1 MKALTSLSGK
11 KIVELIKKREISCTE
26 VMQAHLEQVAAVN
39 PAINAMIQHLS
50 SEDAL
55 KQADRA
61 DKELSKNSDL
71 GPLHGLPVT
80 IKDGREV
87 KGFICTYGNQS
98 PMNYLAKK
106 DSTVAAR
113 LRKAGA
119 IITGITNI
127 PDFSMSYDTDNS
139 LYGRTCNPYD
149 LNRSPGG
156 SSGGEAAIIAACGS
170 YLGVGADGGGSIR
183 QPAHNC
189 GIAGLKPTQGLIPDT
204 DVFPGNGSYGIFKYI
219 LTQGPMARYVEDL
232 IHVLPILS
240 GPDGID
246 PNTIPIALKDP
257 SQVDLSQLRIA
268 IYTANGIVTPR
279 KDIARV
285 VNKAGEALKSEVR
298 SIEEHY
304 PQIDKETYS
313 MFEELFFYGGDGGQ
327 WLIDRMNN
335 MHVTKVEKPFQAIL
349 DRAAVCHFSVTELRR
364 RLVLIEQFKYAM
376 MDFMR
381 DYDVIIC
388 PAATTPANLYE
399 QKIDAKE
406 GFDLAYD
413 LTYNLPYNIT
423 GWPAVVV
430 RCGTSDEGLPIGVQV
445 VAKAWR
451 DDIALAVAKRLE
463 ELFGGW
469 QAFSLIN
476 ETSKNE

>member
-1 MKALTSLSGK
+1 MKALSSLSGK
-11 KIVELIKKREISCTE
+11 SVVELIKKKEVSCAE
-26 VMQAHLEQVAAVN
+26 VMQAHLGQVAKVN
-39 PAINAMIQHLS
+39 PSINAMIQQIS
-50 SEDAL
+50 PEDAL
-55 KQADRA
+55 KQANNA
-61 DKELSKNSDL
+61 DKEIAKNRETGL
-71 GPLHGLPVT
+71 LHGLPVT
-80 IKDGREV
+80 IKDAREV
-87 KGFICTYGNQS
+87 RGFLCSYGNQS
-98 PMNYLAKK
+98 PFNYRAKK
-106 DSTVAAR
+106 DCTVATR

-149 LNRSPGG
+149 LKRSPGG
-156 SSGGEAAIIAACGS
+156 SSGGEAALIAACGS
-170 YLGVGADGGGSIR
+170 YLGIGADSGGSIR

-189 GIAGLKPTQGLIPDT
+189 GIAGIKPTLGLIPDSG
-204 DVFPGNGSYGIFKYI
+204 VFPGNGSYGIFKNI

-240 GPDGID
+240 GPDGVD
-246 PNTIPIALKDP
+246 PNTIPIAVKDP
-257 SQVDLSQLRIA
+257 NQVDLSQLRIA
-268 IYTANGIVTPR
+268 VYTENNITVPREDIV
-279 KDIARV
+279 RV
-285 VNKAGEALKSEVR
+285 VNKAGNLLKSEVQ
-298 SIEEHY
+298 SIEEHI
-304 PQIDKETYS
+304 PPNTKEICS

-327 WLIDRMNN
+327 WLIDRMNI
-335 MHVTKVEKPFQAIL
+335 MHVSKVEKPFQAIL

-364 RLVLIEQFKYAM
+364 RLVLVEEFKYSM
-376 MDFMR
+376 MEFMQ

-399 QKIDAKE
+399 QKIEVQE

-451 DDIALAVAKRLE
+451 DDVALAVAQRLE
-463 ELFGGW
+463 ELLGGW
-469 QAFSLIN
+469 QAPSGAC
-476 ETSKNE
+476 

>member
-1 MKALTSLSGK
+1 MKTLSSLSGK
-11 KIVELIKKREISCTE
+11 AVVELMKKKEVSCVE
-26 VMQAHLEQVAAVN
+26 VMQTHLEQVAKVN
-39 PAINAMIQHLS
+39 PSINAMIQHLAP
-50 SEDAL
+50 EEAL
-55 KQADRA
+55 KQANSA
-61 DKELSKNSDL
+61 DKEIAKNREL
-71 GPLHGLPVT
+71 GGLHGLPVT
-80 IKDGREV
+80 IKDAREV
-87 KGFICTYGNQS
+87 SGFLCSYGNQS
-98 PMNYLAKK
+98 PFNYLAKK

-113 LRKAGA
+113 LKKAGA

-127 PDFSMSYDTDNS
+127 PDFSMSYETDNS

-156 SSGGEAAIIAACGS
+156 SSGGEAALIAACGS
-170 YLGVGADGGGSIR
+170 YLGIGADSGGSIR

-189 GIAGLKPTQGLIPDT
+189 GIAGLKPTLGLIPDT
-204 DVFPGNGSYGIFKYI
+204 GVFPGNGSYGIFKNI

-240 GPDGID
+240 GPDGVD
-246 PNTIPIALKDP
+246 PNTIPIAVKDP

-268 IYTANGIVTPR
+268 MYTANNIVVPR
-279 KDIARV
+279 NDIVRV
-285 VNKAGEALKSEVR
+285 VNKAGSLLKSEVH

-304 PQIDKETYS
+304 PQITKETCS

-349 DRAAVCHFSVTELRR
+349 DRAAFCHFSVTELRR
-364 RLVLIEQFKYAM
+364 RLVLVEEFKYSM
-376 MDFMR
+376 MEFMR

-388 PAATTPANLYE
+388 PAATSSANLYE
-399 QKIDAKE
+399 QKIEVKE

-430 RCGTSDEGLPIGVQV
+430 RCGSSDEGLPIGVQV

-451 DDIALAVAKRLE
+451 DDVALAVAKRLE
-463 ELFGGW
+463 ELLGGW
-469 QAFSLIN
+469 QAPVSR
-476 ETSKNE
+476 